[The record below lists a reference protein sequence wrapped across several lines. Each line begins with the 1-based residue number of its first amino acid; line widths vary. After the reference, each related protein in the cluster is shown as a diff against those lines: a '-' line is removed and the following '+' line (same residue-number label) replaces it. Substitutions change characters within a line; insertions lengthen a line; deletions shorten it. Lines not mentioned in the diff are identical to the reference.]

1 MIKKVFINV
10 HYKWMSRLV
19 KRIVL
24 KLKGGQLCINICID
38 LLLLLKL
45 RLVFGER
52 HEEILSVVAGDVLL
66 ELVDALRHQRG
77 LFERK
82 SSDWASF

>member
-1 MIKKVFINV
+1 
-10 HYKWMSRLV
+10 
-19 KRIVL
+19 
-24 KLKGGQLCINICID
+24 
-38 LLLLLKL
+38 L
-45 RLVFGER
+45 RLVFAER

>member
-1 MIKKVFINV
+1 MYITNGC
-10 HYKWMSRLV
+10 LV

-45 RLVFGER
+45 RLVFAER

-77 LFERK
+77 LFEQK